1 MSHKVGIVGLG
12 NIAGIYGEVGEAAPY
27 SHAGGLES
35 CKTVHF
41 AAGADHD
48 PKALERF
55 RAKWSSTYPDLH
67 YFDTFAR
74 MLDQEHPDIIGVCVR
89 GPDHFDVMMQAIA
102 ASPKAIFL
110 EKPPSCSLE
119 QMDVMVAAAKKK
131 NIPITVSYS
140 RHWARHVMELE
151 KLVKDGLIGQVRMVL
166 GYVGGNVLSFAS
178 HTTDLICQFAGYCPT
193 AVYARG
199 SVPKEAPEGYLP
211 EPQLDSMVIE
221 FANGIRGVQ
230 VGCDTEYGGFYA
242 DVIGTEGMVRA
253 GIYLPP
259 FGCNRKYEPF
269 DFTKLAKPFTQ
280 SVFTV
285 AYDQIGGHLA
295 GGPPP
300 SCTNED
306 FITVHEIGF
315 ATIESILTD
324 RRIELP
330 NVNRTRKF
338 FANG

>member
-1 MSHKVGIVGLG
+1 M
-12 NIAGIYGEVGEAAPY
+12 
-27 SHAGGLES
+27 
-35 CKTVHF
+35 
-41 AAGADHD
+41 
-48 PKALERF
+48 LEREE
-55 RAKWSSTYPDLH
+55 L
-67 YFDTFAR
+67 
-74 MLDQEHPDIIGVCVR
+74 DIIAVCVR
-89 GPDHFDVMMQAIA
+89 GPDHFEVMMQAIA

-119 QMDVMVAAAKKK
+119 QMDVMVAAAREKR
-131 NIPITVSYS
+131 IPITVSYS
-140 RHWARHVMELE
+140 RHWARHVLELE

-178 HTTDLICQFAGYCPT
+178 HTTDLICQFAGYRPT

-199 SVPKEAPEGYLP
+199 SVPAEAAPAGYLP
-211 EPQLDSMVIE
+211 EPVMDSMILE
-221 FANGIRGVQ
+221 FASGIRGVQ
-230 VGCDTEYGGFYA
+230 LGCDTEYGGFYA

-269 DFTKLAKPFTQ
+269 DFSKLTKPFTE

-285 AYDQIGGHLA
+285 AYEQIAAHLS
-295 GGPPP
+295 GGPLP

-306 FITVHEIGF
+306 FMTVNEIGF
-315 ATIESILTD
+315 AAIESILTG

-330 NVNRTRKF
+330 NNVDRKRKF